1 MRRSWVVLF
10 LVLAAC
16 PSSRPPRATA
26 SRAATADPA
35 PAAPV
40 MMAPPPPVLSAG
52 MALERSDADAE
63 GMAYEPPILVAHN
76 RVRAEHCAPPLVWSD
91 ALAAEAAA
99 WAAHLSSKGCAFK
112 HSSSEHG
119 ENLAAG
125 TTGSIDDD
133 AVVAMWAAEE
143 EHYDFRNPAF
153 SMRSGHFTQVVWK
166 DTMAV
171 GCAQVTCGRL
181 DTWVCNYDPAGNVEG
196 DFALNVAPRGCR

>member
-1 MRRSWVVLF
+1 
-10 LVLAAC
+10 
-16 PSSRPPRATA
+16 
-26 SRAATADPA
+26 
-35 PAAPV
+35 
-40 MMAPPPPVLSAG
+40 MAGLG
-52 MALERSDADAE
+52 
-63 GMAYEPPILVAHN
+63 
-76 RVRAEHCAPPLVWSD
+76 
-91 ALAAEAAA
+91 
-99 WAAHLSSKGCAFK
+99 
-112 HSSSEHG
+112 
-119 ENLAAG
+119 AAG